1 MHIRLIEK
9 LICMYRRFF
18 FINGDYQLFLTFHIH
33 VFFKTIL
40 LLIITLRWR
49 QYYHV
54 LFYR

>member
-9 LICMYRRFF
+9 LICMYRRF

-33 VFFKTIL
+33 VFFKTVL

-49 QYYHV
+49 QYYYV